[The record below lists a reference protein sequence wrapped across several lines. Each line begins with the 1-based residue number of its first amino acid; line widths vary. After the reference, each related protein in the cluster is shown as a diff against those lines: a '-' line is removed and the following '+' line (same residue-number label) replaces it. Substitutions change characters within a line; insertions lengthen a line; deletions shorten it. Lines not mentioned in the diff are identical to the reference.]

1 MGDVEG
7 GERRCRRRRRCDGA
21 AGRITLGAALVAALL
36 APLSL
41 LSVGVA
47 PSFGAKKGPPATAA
61 TTVQPLPWSNAAT
74 GDGPLPTTVTRAGAT
89 VKGTKGRAPSISLTG
104 PRGLERT
111 LIFSARALA
120 AQFGNANTVIDQATL
135 ELVGIE
141 RAGRIIQISRY
152 PFSFPISTISLGPIA
167 ASALYGP
174 TTAEAIR
181 NDEAVLGKTSARLRH
196 AEVGDEL
203 VIRHWDRPRALI
215 RIRIGAIVP
224 DEDAGSAEVVLSR
237 NSADSVGFSRPSRIV
252 AWGNIAKVS
261 AAWASIVPDSYLRR
275 SATPPNIDSVLSQAE
290 LKVTFGEFTIRR
302 DRGRIEIDPGW
313 KSRNVVAHDYP
324 VIGRVACH
332 RAIEAPLLRALTE
345 IYQSGLS
352 DLIDVADTK
361 RGGGCY
367 SAREIRTT
375 NGTSGRNLSRHS
387 WAAAIDLNP
396 STNPFGAKPTIDPR
410 IVYVFR
416 RNGFAWGGTWSI
428 PDGMHFELIGV
439 PRIAGSPLP
448 SSTTTT
454 STTTTR
460 TTTTSTTTS
469 STLTTGTLTT
479 GTSTAPTT
487 TASPTSTSTTLST
500 KPGRPTT
507 TRPGPARSSSS
518 VVPTTLV
525 AVATQIPPA
534 LSTTTTTV
542 APTTTIPPLQEPSAG
557 DAPA

>member
-1 MGDVEG
+1 MAV
-7 GERRCRRRRRCDGA
+7 
-21 AGRITLGAALVAALL
+21 
-36 APLSL
+36 
-41 LSVGVA
+41 
-47 PSFGAKKGPPATAA
+47 
-61 TTVQPLPWSNAAT
+61 
-74 GDGPLPTTVTRAGAT
+74 
-89 VKGTKGRAPSISLTG
+89 
-104 PRGLERT
+104 
-111 LIFSARALA
+111 
-120 AQFGNANTVIDQATL
+120 QFGNANTVIDQATL

-141 RAGRIIQISRY
+141 RAGRIVQISRY

-167 ASALYGP
+167 ASVLYGE

-181 NDEAVLGKTSARLRH
+181 HNEAVLGKTSARLRH

-203 VIRHWDRPRALI
+203 VIRHWDRPQALI
-215 RIRIGAIVP
+215 RIRVGAIVP

-237 NSADSVGFSRPSRIV
+237 NSAAAVGFSRPSRLV

-261 AAWASIVPDSYLRR
+261 MAWANIVPDSYLRK
-275 SATPPNIDSVLSQAE
+275 SATPPNVDSVLSQAE
-290 LKVTFGEFTIRR
+290 LKVTFGEFTVRR
-302 DRGRIEIDPGW
+302 DRGRIESDPGW
-313 KSRNVVAHDYP
+313 KARNVVAHDYP

-332 RAIEAPLLRALTE
+332 KAMEAPLLRALTE

-352 DLIDVADTK
+352 DLIDVPDTK
-361 RGGGCY
+361 RSGGCY

-396 STNPFGAKPTIDPR
+396 STNRFGATPTMDPR

-428 PDGMHFELIGV
+428 PDGMHFELIGA
-439 PRIAGSPLP
+439 PRIVGSPLP

-454 STTTTR
+454 STSTTS
-460 TTTTSTTTS
+460 TTTTSTTT
-469 STLTTGTLTT
+469 
-479 GTSTAPTT
+479 TSTTTTSTTTIPGIEAGGSIPAAGASTTTATAPSGPTT
-487 TASPTSTSTTLST
+487 KASPTSTTTTAST

-507 TRPGPARSSSS
+507 TRPGTASSST
-518 VVPTTLV
+518 VGATT
-525 AVATQIPPA
+525 ASTTMATQIPSA

-542 APTTTIPPLQEPSAG
+542 APPTSTPPWQEPSAG

>member
-7 GERRCRRRRRCDGA
+7 GERRCRRRHRAARRNTIA
-21 AGRITLGAALVAALL
+21 AAFTAALVA
-36 APLSL
+36 SL
-41 LSVGVA
+41 TMLSVGIA
-47 PSFGAKKGPPATAA
+47 PSYGAKKISPPSIASTPVTPVTA
-61 TTVQPLPWSNAAT
+61 VEPLPWSNAAT
-74 GDGPLPTTVTRAGAT
+74 GDGPLTTTLTRAGAT
-89 VKGTKGRAPSISLTG
+89 VKGTKGRATSISLTG
-104 PRGLERT
+104 PRGLERP

-135 ELVGIE
+135 ELVGVE

-152 PFSFPISTISLGPIA
+152 PFSFPVSTISLGPIA

-181 NDEAVLGKTSARLRH
+181 NNEAVLGKTSARLRH
-196 AEVGDEL
+196 AEIGDEL

-215 RIRIGAIVP
+215 RIRVGAIVS

-237 NSADSVGFSRPSRIV
+237 NSAAAVGFSRPSRIV

-261 AAWASIVPDSYLRR
+261 TAWANIVPSSYLRR
-275 SATPPNIDSVLSQAE
+275 SATPPNTDSVLSQAE
-290 LKVTFGEFTIRR
+290 LKVTFGEFTVRR
-302 DRGRIEIDPGW
+302 DRGRIESDPGW
-313 KSRNVVAHDYP
+313 KTRNVVAHNYP

-332 RAIEAPLLRALTE
+332 KAMEAPLLRALTE
-345 IYQSGLS
+345 IHQSGLS

-396 STNPFGAKPTIDPR
+396 STNSFGATPTMDPR

-428 PDGMHFELIGV
+428 PDGMHFELIGL

-454 STTTTR
+454 STTTTS
-460 TTTTSTTTS
+460 TTTTSTSTTTSTTT
-469 STLTTGTLTT
+469 TPTATG
-479 GTSTAPTT
+479 S
-487 TASPTSTSTTLST
+487 STSTTTTSST

-507 TRPGPARSSSS
+507 TPPGPARSSSS
-518 VVPTTLV
+518 VVSTTSII
-525 AVATQIPPA
+525 AATQIPPA

-542 APTTTIPPLQEPSAG
+542 APTTTTPPLQEPSAG